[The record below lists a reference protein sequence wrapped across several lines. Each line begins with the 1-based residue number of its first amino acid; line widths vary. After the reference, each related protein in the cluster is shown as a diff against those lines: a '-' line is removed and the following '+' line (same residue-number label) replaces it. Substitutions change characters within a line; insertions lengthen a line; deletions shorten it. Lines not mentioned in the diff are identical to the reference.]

1 MRITSTPHG
10 FLFPSI
16 DVPVSL
22 SLGTAL
28 AHPRAARQMAL
39 IALRKTEIEDRLLE
53 LSVSIPQAGDF
64 PSFICGGCFIETTMM
79 TSYPG
84 VRTCGE
90 RRTLD
95 LLPFNPTGELTHAPR
110 TPKAKNLGSL

>member
-1 MRITSTPHG
+1 M
-10 FLFPSI
+10 
-16 DVPVSL
+16 DVPFSL

-28 AHPRAARQMAL
+28 THPKAVRQMAL
-39 IALRKTEIEDRLLE
+39 IALRKTEIEDRFLE
-53 LSVSIPQAGDF
+53 LSVSNPQADDF
-64 PSFICGGCFIETTMM
+64 PSFIGGGCFIETPMM

-95 LLPFNPTGELTHAPR
+95 PLAFNPTGEFTHAPR
-110 TPKAKNLGSL
+110 TPKAKKLGSL